1 MALPPTIIPVLI
13 AARQA
18 RIVRKFGEAGADQ
31 PERARTLAELGVRD
45 THLVSRFARS
55 GVLVTADGVRYFL
68 SADGLARS
76 GVPFHQ
82 AHQLVG
88 RLVLESLRRGKKPS
102 DWTAAELAAFAPEF
116 RDEMARLLRG
126 Q

>member
-55 GVLVTADGVRYFL
+55 GVLVTADGVRYFV
-68 SADGLARS
+68 SADGLTRWKRRRNAYVLTALGALAVVALALLLFLR
-76 GVPFHQ
+76 
-82 AHQLVG
+82 VG
-88 RLVLESLRRGKKPS
+88 
-102 DWTAAELAAFAPEF
+102 
-116 RDEMARLLRG
+116 
-126 Q
+126 